1 MTRVSL
7 YSGRAVGVKRGNQD
21 GRHAGGAR
29 LLRQRAHLL
38 LLLRAPPDRVPAA
51 AAAPAAV
58 IVRGVV
64 CGVVPAGGTCQRQPL
79 DRGTCQ

>member
-1 MTRVSL
+1 M
-7 YSGRAVGVKRGNQD
+7 GVKRGNQD

-51 AAAPAAV
+51 AAAAAI

-79 DRGTCQ
+79 DRGTCQSDVTQEL